1 MTRNYYRT
9 GNYKPDHSTC
19 GSVIYNYDFDGY
31 VSMSDMAERIISDWK
46 FDEERRKDVLNRNRN
61 KDYKKGVM
69 WYIWIFI
76 ATMKIALNF

>member
-1 MTRNYYRT
+1 MTRNYYTT

-31 VSMSDMAERIISDWK
+31 VSMTSMAERIISDWK

-69 WYIWIFI
+69 
-76 ATMKIALNF
+76 

>member
-1 MTRNYYRT
+1 MKRNYYRT
-9 GNYKPDHSTC
+9 RNHKSDHSTC

-76 ATMKIALNF
+76 ATMKTA

>member
-19 GSVIYNYDFDGY
+19 GSIIYNYDFDGY

-69 WYIWIFI
+69 WYIWI
-76 ATMKIALNF
+76 L

>member
-76 ATMKIALNF
+76 ATMKTA

>member
-1 MTRNYYRT
+1 MTRNYCKT
-9 GNYKPDHSTC
+9 GNYKPGHSTC

-69 WYIWIFI
+69 
-76 ATMKIALNF
+76 

>member
-19 GSVIYNYDFDGY
+19 GSVIYNYDFDEY

-69 WYIWIFI
+69 WYIWIS
-76 ATMKIALNF
+76 